1 MFSEGPNL
9 GPFRS
14 LFGPILV
21 ARVSQID
28 YKATKLVEN
37 ESLWC
42 PITVSIKKISYWNE
56 KSL

>member
-21 ARVSQID
+21 SRVSQID

-37 ESLWC
+37 ECLWC
-42 PITVSIKKISYWNE
+42 PTTVSIKKMIQIE
-56 KSL
+56 